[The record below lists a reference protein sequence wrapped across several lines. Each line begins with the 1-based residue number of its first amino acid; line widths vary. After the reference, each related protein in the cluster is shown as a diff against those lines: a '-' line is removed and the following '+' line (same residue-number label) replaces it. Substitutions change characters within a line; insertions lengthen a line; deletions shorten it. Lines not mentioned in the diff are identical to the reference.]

1 MKKKKIWISVAVCL
15 SMPLIF
21 LLLNYIFPLH
31 YTPNYSTLI
40 YDSKGKVIHAFLSPD
55 DKWRFKTEQHEIS
68 TNLKKVFL
76 NKEDKW
82 FYYHFGV
89 NPFSIFRATFN
100 NLVYRKRTSGASTI
114 TMQIARML
122 QPKQRTYSNKLVEIF
137 RAIQLEMKF
146 TKDELFE
153 IYINKVPYGG
163 NIEGVKA
170 ASLIFFNKSP
180 EHLSLG
186 ELTALSLIPN
196 RPSSLRLGINNIE
209 IEAVRN
215 KWLNRFEKEKLF
227 LKPSIDDA
235 KLESIKAERRDLP
248 RFAPHFSNRFRNTVS
263 YNIHTTINL
272 EQQRKCESLVKDYIN
287 TLRYKGIQNAAAMVI
302 ENSTGKVIA
311 YIGSA
316 DFNNNA
322 DAGQVD
328 GIRAVRQPGSTLK
341 PLLYGLCFDEGIF
354 TPKTIIA
361 DVSSNFDGYVP
372 ENYDSK
378 FHGNVSV
385 EYALENS
392 LNIPAVK
399 ALNILGKEKMILAL
413 KQCGFSSITKNEKRL
428 GLSLILGGC
437 GVTLE
442 EISNLFRTIANKG
455 VYTPIHYIENT
466 KTTAQKDTIL
476 TASATF
482 MLSEILSKIA
492 RPDLPVNWESSKKL
506 PRIAWKTGTSYGRKD
521 AWSIGF
527 NKNYTIGV
535 WVGNF
540 SNVGAPDLNGAAIAT
555 PLLFQLFN
563 TVDYNSPN
571 QWFNMPRECGIRSVC
586 SNSGSPPAFFCKNL
600 VTDYFIPLVSSQKT
614 CTHLIEMKVDAK
626 EQISYCNECLP
637 KVGYKKVLYENY
649 SPEII
654 RWMEENH
661 IGYKKIPPH
670 NPDCSK
676 IFNSNEPKIIS
687 PINGN
692 EYYLEENNPQPILLN
707 CEAAADVE
715 YVFWWVNN
723 KLVKKAKAN
732 ENVFFDLPEGS
743 VKISCADD
751 KGRNSNIWVTVKK
764 VNL

>member
-1 MKKKKIWISVAVCL
+1 MKKKKIWIWVAISL
-15 SMPLIF
+15 AFPLAF
-21 LLLNYIFPLH
+21 LLLNFIFPLH
-31 YTPNYSTLI
+31 FSPTYSTLV
-40 YDSKGKVIHAFLSPD
+40 YDNKGNAIHAFLSPD
-55 DKWRFKTEQHEIS
+55 DKWRFKIEQHEI
-68 TNLKKVFL
+68 TPNLKKVFL

-82 FYYHFGV
+82 FYYHFGI
-89 NPFSIFRATFN
+89 NPLSIIRATFY
-100 NLVYRKRTSGASTI
+100 NLIYQKRTSGASTI

-122 QPKQRTYSNKLVEIF
+122 QPKKRSYSNKLVEIF

-146 TKDELFE
+146 SKNELFE
-153 IYINKVPYGG
+153 IYINKVPYGS

-186 ELTALSLIPN
+186 ELTALSVIPN
-196 RPSSLRLGINNIE
+196 RPSSLKLGTNNIE
-209 IEAVRN
+209 IEYARN

-227 LKPSIDDA
+227 KKAIIDDA
-235 KLESIKAERRDLP
+235 KLESIKAVRHNLP
-248 RFAPHFSNRFRNTVS
+248 RFAPHFSNRFRNSNS
-263 YNIHTTINL
+263 YNIHATINL
-272 EQQRKCESLVKDYIN
+272 EQQRKCENIVESYIN
-287 TLRYKGIQNAAAMVI
+287 TLRYQGIQNAAAIVI
-302 ENSTGKVIA
+302 ENTTGKVIS
-311 YIGSA
+311 YVGSA
-316 DFNNNA
+316 DFFNNA

-328 GIRAVRQPGSTLK
+328 GIRATRQPGSTLK

-361 DVSSNFDGYVP
+361 DVSSSFEGYVP

-378 FHGNVSV
+378 FRGNVSI
-385 EYALENS
+385 EFALENS

-413 KQCGFSSITKNEKRL
+413 KQCGFKSITKNEKRL

-442 EISNLFRTIANKG
+442 EITNLFRTIANKG
-455 VYTPIHYIENT
+455 VFTPIYYLEN
-466 KTTAQKDTIL
+466 ASSSQQKDTIL
-476 TASATF
+476 SASATF

-492 RPDLPVNWESSKKL
+492 RPDLPVNWEGSKKL

-540 SNVGAPDLNGAAIAT
+540 SNVGVPDLNGAAIAT

-563 TVDYNSPN
+563 TIDYNSPN
-571 QWFNMPRECGIRSVC
+571 QWFNMPKECGIRSVC
-586 SNSGSPPAFFCKNL
+586 SNSGLPPASFCKNI
-600 VTDYFIPLVSSQKT
+600 VTDYFIPLVSNQKI
-614 CTHLIEMKVDAK
+614 CSHLIEIKVDTT

-637 KVGYKKVLYENY
+637 KSGYKKIFYENY

-654 RWMEENH
+654 RWLEENH

-670 NPDCSK
+670 NLECSK
-676 IFNSNEPKIIS
+676 IFNGNEPQIIS
-687 PINGN
+687 PVNGN
-692 EYYLEENNPQPILLN
+692 EYYLEENNPQPILLS
-707 CEAAADVE
+707 CETAADVQ
-715 YVFWWVNN
+715 YVFWWINN
-723 KLVKKAKAN
+723 KMVKKAKAN
-732 ENVFFDLPEGS
+732 ENVFIDLPEGS

-751 KGRNSNIWVTVKK
+751 KGRNSNIWVTVKT